1 MPMGIGII
9 GEQEVVGRVLVV
21 SLGLPPKRWPH
32 LFPVTSALVASAT
45 LRGMVDAL
53 APDSVQWIPVRLDT
67 PSAPAE
73 PYFVMNVIARH
84 ACLDRTA
91 SEVTAFKK
99 VIVRMKKLVLDE
111 SRLPVPR
118 PHLFLLAEKTR
129 IVMVSEELGAPLR
142 TLDGVR
148 VTEANGW
155 GDGHLF

>member
-1 MPMGIGII
+1 MGFGIT
-9 GEQEVVGRVLVV
+9 GEMEDVGRVLEV
-21 SLGLPPKRWPH
+21 SFEMPPKRWPH

-45 LRGMVDAL
+45 LRRMVEPM
-53 APDSVQWIPVRLDT
+53 APDSVQWMPVRLDT
-67 PSAPAE
+67 PTAPAE
-73 PYFVMNVIARH
+73 PYFVMNVVARH

-99 VIVRMKKLVLDE
+99 VIVRVKKLVLDE
-111 SRLPVPR
+111 SLLPVPR
-118 PHLFLLAEKTR
+118 PHLFLLAEKD
-129 IVMVSEELGAPLR
+129 IVLVSDELGAPLR